1 MDDKYYTIIVFQ
13 GSEQIATVGVPT
25 EDQMIQE
32 VKDYIHDGYAV
43 YVRARSKR

>member
-1 MDDKYYTIIVFQ
+1 MDNKDYTIIVFN
-13 GSEQIATVGVPT
+13 GSEQIAVITVQT